1 MPTVAI
7 ITAGGRGN
15 RMGQDLPKQFLPIED
30 KPAIAYTM
38 ESLQKSPLVDA
49 IIVVCIAGW
58 ETVVQAYANQF
69 GITKLVGICEGGAT
83 NHESIE
89 NGTRLAAQ
97 KFPPDTLV
105 LVHDAARPNLPQFV
119 IEDSVRVATQYGNS
133 VPVIPTAEVLLESED
148 GSTSAHVIER
158 STAKRTQ
165 TPQGFILSDL
175 QQMQAEV
182 DQRGIQPK
190 APCEMV
196 VLCGKTMHLSRG
208 SEKNI
213 KLTTLEDIDIFRAL
227 LHAQRS
233 PWLKQSSTNS
243 QE

>member
-97 KFPPDTLV
+97 KFPPDTLI

-119 IEDSVRVATQYGNS
+119 IEDSIRVA
-133 VPVIPTAEVLLESED
+133 
-148 GSTSAHVIER
+148 
-158 STAKRTQ
+158 
-165 TPQGFILSDL
+165 
-175 QQMQAEV
+175 
-182 DQRGIQPK
+182 QRY
-190 APCEMV
+190 V
-196 VLCGKTMHLSRG
+196 
-208 SEKNI
+208 
-213 KLTTLEDIDIFRAL
+213 
-227 LHAQRS
+227 
-233 PWLKQSSTNS
+233 SSCFLM
-243 QE
+243 